1 LASTRSVGRSFYAC
15 SKISLIPAVGPYH
28 KKRVEIGKDGN
39 LSWIPGSPMP
49 VTIASDMGVDAPEQ
63 KIAIGVPFALQPA
76 K

>member
-1 LASTRSVGRSFYAC
+1 
-15 SKISLIPAVGPYH
+15 
-28 KKRVEIGKDGN
+28 
-39 LSWIPGSPMP
+39 MP